1 MKSDIANAQ
10 KPSEAVRRLNA
21 LKLELEDDWST
32 VVSVQWG
39 ETPKLA
45 PSPQKLIPQTKNTE
59 AGSALTPAIQLL
71 GLSKSYGARQVL
83 RNLDLT
89 ITEGEFVAIIGRSG
103 CGKSTL
109 LRLLGGLERPE
120 AGKIQFAQS
129 NHDPAIRIMFQESR
143 LLPWKTVQE
152 NVALGLGCT
161 QTSKDI
167 VQKTLAKVGL
177 ADRAN
182 DWPARLSGGQKQ
194 RIALARA
201 LVHSPDLLL
210 LDEPLGALDALTR
223 IEMQSLIEELWQQQ
237 SFTAVLV
244 THDVQEAI
252 SLADRIVLIE
262 DGRIT
267 LNESINFP
275 RPRARGAAAFAQL
288 EERILRQ
295 VLRQTN

>member
-1 MKSDIANAQ
+1 MKTELTNTQ
-10 KPSEAVRRLNA
+10 KSSEAVRRLNA

-39 ETPKLA
+39 ETPRQA
-45 PSPQKLIPQTKNTE
+45 TSPQTLLPGTTNINTE
-59 AGSALTPAIQLL
+59 SNSPPAIELL
-71 GLSKSYGARQVL
+71 GLSKSFGSRQVL

-89 ITEGEFVAIIGRSG
+89 IKKGEFVAIIGRSG

-109 LRLLGGLERPE
+109 LRLLGGLERPD
-120 AGKIQFAQS
+120 AGQNQLAHID
-129 NHDPAIRIMFQESR
+129 HELTIRMMFQEPR

-152 NVALGLGCT
+152 NVALGLGRT
-161 QTSKDI
+161 HTNKDI

-177 ADRAN
+177 AERAN
-182 DWPARLSGGQKQ
+182 EWPARLSGGQKQ

-201 LVHSPDLLL
+201 LVHQPDLLL

-237 SFTAVLV
+237 GFTAVLV

-275 RPRARGAAAFAQL
+275 RPRTRGAAAFAQL